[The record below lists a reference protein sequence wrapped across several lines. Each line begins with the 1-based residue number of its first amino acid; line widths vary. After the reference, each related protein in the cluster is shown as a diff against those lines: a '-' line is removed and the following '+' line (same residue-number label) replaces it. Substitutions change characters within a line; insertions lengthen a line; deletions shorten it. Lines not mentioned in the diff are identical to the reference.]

1 MVYLVRNDGGRG
13 EDEGGPGPCP
23 HHRPPHQRQGQE
35 GVRQEFQ
42 ALHPGR
48 KGWQIFTQILLDHQE
63 RQQAVSQGFSILHPG
78 KKGWQIFTRQDP
90 VAR

>member
-1 MVYLVRNDGGRG
+1 MLYLVRNDGGRG

-42 ALHPGR
+42 ALHPGIE
-48 KGWQIFTQILLDHQE
+48 GWQIFTHVFDRQE
-63 RQQAVSQGFSILHPG
+63 GQELVLGSIS
-78 KKGWQIFTRQDP
+78 R
-90 VAR
+90 